1 MFGFLSH
8 SQQVDDKV
16 QDEFIER
23 VHAAAEDFLT
33 AVSGRSTLDYT
44 PRSVDALDRVL
55 DEVHHARLTLTPMQ
69 RVGAAAYLYE
79 VARRH
84 YGGRYEVCDDDD
96 PVVLVTG
103 DRGVEVCLCAIDKV
117 ERRMR
122 RGAAE
127 ALPAFF
133 QRYVRAVT
141 ARTAEIVSA

>member
-1 MFGFLSH
+1 MLICCVETTVAGEGQYNGGNLSRGLPAQEPKMFGFLSH

-69 RVGAAAYLYE
+69 RVGAAAY
-79 VARRH
+79 
-84 YGGRYEVCDDDD
+84 
-96 PVVLVTG
+96 
-103 DRGVEVCLCAIDKV
+103 
-117 ERRMR
+117 
-122 RGAAE
+122 
-127 ALPAFF
+127 
-133 QRYVRAVT
+133 
-141 ARTAEIVSA
+141 